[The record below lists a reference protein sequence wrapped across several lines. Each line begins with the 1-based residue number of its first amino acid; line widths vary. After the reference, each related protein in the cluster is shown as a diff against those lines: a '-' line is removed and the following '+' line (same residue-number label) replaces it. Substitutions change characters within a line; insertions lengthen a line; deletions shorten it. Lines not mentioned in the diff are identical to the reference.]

1 MKKEVDIERVI
12 EITQLLKKT
21 IFTYLEQTI
30 EDIKS
35 GTIKNPE
42 LIEDLKTLYMDFIDD
57 ATYYD
62 YYKELCLVLNEKYPQ
77 KQPTNK
83 SEGEKNDLCDV

>member
-42 LIEDLKTLYMDFIDD
+42 LIEDLKKHGIIKEHENDELYLDF
-57 ATYYD
+57 
-62 YYKELCLVLNEKYPQ
+62 
-77 KQPTNK
+77 
-83 SEGEKNDLCDV
+83 